1 MKRCSTDARKRT
13 IRPFLRGAAIIGLVM
28 SLLAMGTTSLSA
40 QEKEEELLGDLE
52 TQETASMRE
61 TTYKELAKAQEAAEV
76 EKYSEA
82 IRILDKLTKDEL
94 NSYEMSQALNLYAY
108 IYYAQDN
115 YPKAIQTYEQ
125 LLSQPD
131 LPEALQTPTVYTLS
145 QLYFSTE
152 NWRKAIEMLNR
163 WFELGAEPQTQT
175 YELMAQA
182 YYQLGE
188 YRNAL
193 QPARQSI
200 ELTRKSGKPVKE
212 QSYLLLRVLYY
223 EIEDYNQV
231 AAVLQELIKRFPKKQ
246 YWMQLAGIY
255 GELGN
260 ERKQISTLELAYLL
274 EYLDTETEVMTLA
287 GLLLQNDVPYKAGKI
302 LAKGLEDGVISSTY
316 DHWRLLSQA
325 WTLAKED
332 EKAVP
337 ALTRAA
343 GLSENGELDIILG
356 QTYMN
361 LEQWD
366 AAVQAL
372 RTGIS
377 KGGLDRPDQA
387 QVMLGQSFFNMNA
400 FDEAREA
407 FRAAQADRRSRQ
419 LAAQWLNYI
428 DSEENR
434 QARLSEALE

>member
-1 MKRCSTDARKRT
+1 MKRCSTDVRRRT
-13 IRPFLRGAAIIGLVM
+13 IRPFRRGAVIFGLVITLLTTGAT
-28 SLLAMGTTSLSA
+28 LLAA
-40 QEKEEELLGDLE
+40 QEKEEELLGDRE

-61 TTYKELAKAQEAAEV
+61 ATYKELAKAQEAAEA
-76 EKYSEA
+76 EKYSDA
-82 IRILDKLTKDEL
+82 IRILDKLRNDEL
-94 NSYEMSQALNLYAY
+94 NSYELSQALNLYAY
-108 IYYAQDN
+108 IYYSQDN

-163 WFELGAEPQTQT
+163 WFDLGAEPQTQT

-188 YRNAL
+188 FRNAL
-193 QPARQSI
+193 QPASQSI

-223 EIEDYNQV
+223 ELEDYNQV

-246 YWMQLAGIY
+246 YWMQLAGVY

-377 KGGLDRPDQA
+377 KGSLDRADQA

-407 FRAAQADRRSRQ
+407 FKAAQADRRSRQ